1 MENEYLSV
9 LKVSVAFPVQLSG
22 SRPIV
27 YCKIKLEFSVCTST
41 NGVARS
47 KEPSTKITKLLA
59 SIKKKN
65 KRNDQRQNKCKG
77 KKKEGIRMN
86 E

>member
-9 LKVSVAFPVQLSG
+9 LKVSVAFPVQLIG
-22 SRPIV
+22 SRPII

-77 KKKEGIRMN
+77 KKKKGIRMN